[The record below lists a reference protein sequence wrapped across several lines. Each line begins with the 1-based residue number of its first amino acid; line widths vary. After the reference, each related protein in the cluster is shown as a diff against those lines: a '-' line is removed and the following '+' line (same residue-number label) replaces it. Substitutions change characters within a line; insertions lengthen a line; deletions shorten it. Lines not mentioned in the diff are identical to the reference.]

1 MATDYVALLG
11 PAQHLDARAKSLVLA
26 ALVVGIA
33 LSKGKCIG
41 FGFWEGGSWGET
53 AMVIRPIFPHALGI
67 VSFSQDCYWG
77 DEGGAWAL
85 GRISTLSA
93 AESLLIFLLSRN
105 ELLVSLKS
113 FTFLPKSLR

>member
-41 FGFWEGGSWGET
+41 FGRVGVEEKQQW
-53 AMVIRPIFPHALGI
+53 
-67 VSFSQDCYWG
+67 
-77 DEGGAWAL
+77 
-85 GRISTLSA
+85 
-93 AESLLIFLLSRN
+93 
-105 ELLVSLKS
+105 
-113 FTFLPKSLR
+113 

>member
-53 AMVIRPIFPHALGI
+53 AMVIRPIFP
-67 VSFSQDCYWG
+67 
-77 DEGGAWAL
+77 
-85 GRISTLSA
+85 TL
-93 AESLLIFLLSRN
+93 
-105 ELLVSLKS
+105 
-113 FTFLPKSLR
+113 